1 MRTCGSCTLCC
12 KVMAITALKKP
23 MNKWCEFCDKGTG
36 CKIYP
41 TRPSECRTF
50 DCLWLSDENFPDEF
64 KPLRSK
70 IVFTVE
76 HGGRRVSAHV
86 DAAFPARAW
95 QEKKLYASA
104 ETIVGSSGAEEFPV
118 VGLHRHREPL
128 RFCPTVTSNPRRRQS
143 GGQWQF
149 PDEKNRTTGRI
160 EVTVGAVPRPGP
172 NGLASIAGEQPV
184 AEMTA

>member
-12 KVMAITALKKP
+12 KVMAITALNKP
-23 MNKWCEFCDKGTG
+23 MNKWCEFCDKGAG

-64 KPLRSK
+64 RPQKSK

-86 DAAFPARAW
+86 DAAFPGAW
-95 QEKKLYASA
+95 QEKKLYALLKRWSA
-104 ETIVGSSGAEEFPV
+104 AQAQKNSQLLVFIGKRAIAILPDRDVDLGDVNLEGNTIYY
-118 VGLHRHREPL
+118 
-128 RFCPTVTSNPRRRQS
+128 
-143 GGQWQF
+143 
-149 PDEKNRTTGRI
+149 EKNR
-160 EVTVGAVPRPGP
+160 RPD
-172 NGLASIAGEQPV
+172 ASR
-184 AEMTA
+184 

>member
-50 DCLWLSDENFPDEF
+50 NCLWLSDENFPDEF

-76 HGGRRVSAHV
+76 HAGRRVSAHV
-86 DAAFPARAW
+86 DAAFPGAW
-95 QEKKLYASA
+95 QEKKLYALLKRMSA
-104 ETIVGSSGAEEFPV
+104 VQAQKNSQLLVFIGKRAIAV
-118 VGLHRHREPL
+118 L
-128 RFCPTVTSNPRRRQS
+128 
-143 GGQWQF
+143 
-149 PDEKNRTTGRI
+149 PDRDVDLGDVNLEGNAIFYERNRATGRI
-160 EVTVGAVPRPGP
+160 EVTVGAAPP
-172 NGLASIAGEQPV
+172 AS
-184 AEMTA
+184 